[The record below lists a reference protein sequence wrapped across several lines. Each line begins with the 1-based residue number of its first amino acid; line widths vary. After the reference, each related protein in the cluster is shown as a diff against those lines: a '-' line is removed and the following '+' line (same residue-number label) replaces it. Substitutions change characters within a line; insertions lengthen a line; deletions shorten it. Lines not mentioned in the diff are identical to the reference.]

1 MRSSIFTAFNILHQF
16 DWNRL
21 QNYVILHV
29 DISPKYIDFWAT
41 SNNLRLNTF
50 YKAKCMHSK
59 DNYSPKEGRLKLT
72 GVTNP

>member
-1 MRSSIFTAFNILHQF
+1 MRSSIITAFNILHQF

-21 QNYVILHV
+21 QNYVIFHV
-29 DISPKYIDFWAT
+29 DISPKHIDFWAT